1 VEKLEELKIK
11 RLMKEYEYLTTEYE
25 FRKEFSEK
33 HKTDFLS
40 EISKRRKE
48 LNIEEPPL
56 NIIIPEEESAQN
68 IDIDGE
74 IDSDILD
81 EDYLDDEKEEDP
93 EQLQKDIK
101 LKKVFREIVKI
112 CHPDKVLNLSKRKH
126 LTEIYIKSKVLY
138 NERNLLGLYLI
149 AIDIGIEIKIEL
161 SDLSDIDN
169 VLEEKKAQVKSFES
183 SYLWI
188 WINSNDEDKIKI
200 IDLFI
205 KNNG

>member
-1 VEKLEELKIK
+1 MEKLEELKIK

-56 NIIIPEEESAQN
+56 NIIIPEEESVQN
-68 IDIDGE
+68 IDVDVE

-101 LKKVFREIVKI
+101 LKKIFREIVKI

>member
-1 VEKLEELKIK
+1 
-11 RLMKEYEYLTTEYE
+11 MKEYEYLTTEYE

-56 NIIIPEEESAQN
+56 NIIIPEEESVQN
-68 IDIDGE
+68 IDVDVE

-101 LKKVFREIVKI
+101 LKKIFREIVKI

>member
-1 VEKLEELKIK
+1 MEKLEELKIK

-81 EDYLDDEKEEDP
+81 EDYLDDEKEEDT

-101 LKKVFREIVKI
+101 LKKIFREIVKI

>member
-56 NIIIPEEESAQN
+56 NIIIPEEESVQN
-68 IDIDGE
+68 IDVDVE

-101 LKKVFREIVKI
+101 LKKIFREIVKI

>member
-1 VEKLEELKIK
+1 MEKLEELKIK